1 VPFGHHGRNRRCN
14 NWLQTALTLAAG
26 TQEARLTVAE
36 NIAAVD
42 VALTVEELRRIE
54 ELVPGRHSQ
63 GLALHGGDHEV
74 GQQLILP
81 HVDAYVFNPIVSGL
95 CYLQ

>member
-14 NWLQTALTLAAG
+14 NWLQTLTLAAG

-42 VALTVEELRRIE
+42 VALTVEELRRIDE
-54 ELVPGRHSQ
+54 PSARKDNQ

-74 GQQLILP
+74 GQRLILP
-81 HVDAYVFNPIVSGL
+81 HVDAYVFNPIVSEL